1 VELAVCMLVKGW
13 GRLSEE
19 MACIDPS
26 VICSRVIYMYEYDLL
41 FVSSWIDLSPCRAY
55 DAT

>member
-1 VELAVCMLVKGW
+1 MELAVCMLVKGW